1 MRSPL
6 PSRRGARAAA
16 ACLALLLGAGAGAQT
31 CSAELSEALPTP
43 SGGAVAEAAPSGVV
57 AAALLKEAVE
67 LVEPALP
74 PLQYDAAVP
83 LEATDPYYQT
93 VKYLAERKLL
103 PASWRAE
110 ELDAKTWAAMLD
122 AFLAWYRLPASGVD
136 APTDGADMVADVSRV
151 LDRVSRAIRPAA
163 LLATDP
169 ADSSRTSFWAIIWN
183 WTVYPRLLVVRPDDG
198 ASSRP
203 ADALA
208 SLSNCVRHVTAYIS
222 APEET
227 AKRLFLS
234 HNSSRMYVVASQP
247 GKNGFWPY
255 EVPAGAELAAF
266 GFELPDLSSV
276 RLYAAVFDGPEV
288 GFGTLLGLFW
298 RVRTN
303 VAPTALMGYLST
315 PD

>member
-1 MRSPL
+1 MAVQAVTL
-6 PSRRGARAAA
+6 V
-16 ACLALLLGAGAGAQT
+16 LLLVPSALAQT
-31 CSAELSEALPTP
+31 CRAELTAALPDALELTTP
-43 SGGAVAEAAPSGVV
+43 SGV
-57 AAALLKEAVE
+57 AAAFLVKEAVE

-74 PLQYDAAVP
+74 VLQYDKPVP
-83 LEATDPYYQT
+83 LDAADPAHNA
-93 VKYLAERKLL
+93 VKYLVERKLL
-103 PASWRAE
+103 PASWQPG
-110 ELDAKTWAAMLD
+110 ELDGRTWAAMLD
-122 AFLAWYRLPASGVD
+122 SFLGWYRLPASGVD
-136 APTDGADMVADVSRV
+136 APTDLADMVTDLGGV

-169 ADSSRTSFWAIIWN
+169 ADSSRTTFWAIIWN
-183 WTVYPRLLVVRPDDG
+183 WTVYPRLLVVRPDEG

-203 ADALA
+203 ADVLA
-208 SLSNCVRHVTAYIS
+208 ALSNCARHVTAYIS

-234 HNSSRMYVVASQP
+234 HNSSRMYVVASLP
-247 GKNGFWPY
+247 SKNGFWPY
-255 EVPAGAELAAF
+255 EVPAGEELDAF

-276 RLYAAVFDGPEV
+276 KLYSAVFDGPEV